1 MKKEN
6 QKQTKKLSGF
16 YIALCCCVLMIGIA
30 GYFTEKHTEES
41 KTVSTTEIA
50 EIANDSVFS
59 DELTAVT
66 DTAVAT
72 LAPVIEVTEAPEA
85 EETAAEAE
93 FNTEAETE
101 PVADYAVDNPD
112 IMGDAITV
120 ASEQPAFILPV
131 SGEILEPYT
140 DVLSYNNALGD
151 WRTHGGIDIAADK
164 GCSVQS
170 VAQGEVERVYDNAMG
185 ACVEISHAGGFVTRY
200 MGLENVENL
209 SEGKEV
215 QSGEVI
221 GTVGDCK
228 AENVTQPHLH
238 FEMEKNN
245 VAVNPSDF
253 LPH

>member
-6 QKQTKKLSGF
+6 QKQTRKLSGF

-30 GYFTEKHTEES
+30 GYFTEKHTEDS
-41 KTVSTTEIA
+41 KTVSKTEIT
-50 EIANDSVFS
+50 EISDGDVFS
-59 DELTAVT
+59 DSVT
-66 DTAVAT
+66 SGTETAVAT

-85 EETAAEAE
+85 SEAEETAAGEIPEA
-93 FNTEAETE
+93 AEI
-101 PVADYAVDNPD
+101 ADYAVDNPD
-112 IMGDAITV
+112 VLDNAITV
-120 ASEQPAFILPV
+120 SSEQPAFILPV
-131 SGEILEPYT
+131 SGEVVQPFT
-140 DVLSYNNALGD
+140 DVLSYNSAMND

-228 AENVTQPHLH
+228 GENVTQPHLH
-238 FEMEKNN
+238 FEMEKNG
-245 VAVNPSDF
+245 VEVNPSDF